1 MTGSYIVLEM
11 QTDTDGNV
19 ASIMNSYTDINQ
31 ADSAYY
37 QALSAAAISNVKV
50 HTIMMFTPT
59 GQIIK
64 SDYYKHATEPV
75 EPISEE

>member
-1 MTGSYIVLEM
+1 M
-11 QTDTDGNV
+11 QTNADGNV

-37 QALSAAAISNVKV
+37 QALSVAATSNIKI
-50 HTIMMFTPT
+50 HTLMMFTPT
-59 GQIIK
+59 GQLIK
-64 SDYYKHATEPV
+64 SNYYKHATEPV